1 MRYGAGDIFSFMMLN
16 FDYNSKRLLWLTVYN
31 SPPEVVFEMS
41 DLRRDEG
48 ATLIS
53 GYHTRAQEP
62 IGHRDVQE

>member
-1 MRYGAGDIFSFMMLN
+1 MKHGFKNLKYEVDIS
-16 FDYNSKRLLWLTVYN
+16 RLYN